1 MFRPFPTRS
10 DALKGYGV
18 SIAMLVVWCLSIVL
32 PSHSIVRVRPIAEY
46 SSTVPVIPPERIQVL
61 AEASVAQS
69 SEQPADAEGPAGSTD
84 TEGQY
89 RGVAEPRDDDMPVI
103 HTTEPMLDPG
113 WTDPTHVIGQDPG
126 GPTRFRVSVPVVP
139 EEVAPIDPQVTSV
152 EQEPEVDMASL
163 RDAIRYPDQAKR
175 NGVEGS
181 VVVRALIDKSGR
193 IIQAEIYASEHALLE
208 QAALEG
214 VRKARFTAAQ
224 QNGRAVSCWVY
235 VPVVFRLR

>member
-1 MFRPFPTRS
+1 MFRPFPTTS
-10 DALKGYGV
+10 DAIKGYGV
-18 SIAMLVVWCLSIVL
+18 SISMLVVWCLSIVL
-32 PSHSIVRVRPIAEY
+32 PSNSIVRVRPIAEY
-46 SSTVPVIPPERIQVL
+46 SSTVPVIPPETIQVL
-61 AEASVAQS
+61 TEASVAQS
-69 SEQPADAEGPAGSTD
+69 SEQGAAAEGPSESQATD
-84 TEGQY
+84 GNY
-89 RGVAEPRDDDMPVI
+89 KAVAELRDDDMPVI
-103 HTTEPMLDPG
+103 QTAEPMSDPG

-126 GPTRFRVSVPVVP
+126 GPSRFRVSVPVVP
-139 EEVAPIDPQVTSV
+139 EEAAPIDPQVTAV

-175 NGVEGS
+175 NGIEGS

-193 IIQAEIYASEHALLE
+193 IVQAEIYASEHALLE